1 MPPSGSEAAGG
12 STRSVS
18 RYAAHAAQAAGRR
31 HLPASV
37 THKVTLPTEGWSGKC
52 ILPPGTARAAISPPS
67 EFLATCGGLELKDS
81 CPALA
86 GQRPNPLIPATTWW
100 QNDEVG
106 FATKVAR
113 NWPSVAAN
121 YLIYPRG
128 KLNRRRHTIMLPP
141 NLWPRSGL

>member
-52 ILPPGTARAAISPPS
+52 ILPPGTARAAKEAARFWWRNYVAKGDIMSHQNRNSATGRIIDAPWRRNYSPP
-67 EFLATCGGLELKDS
+67 
-81 CPALA
+81 
-86 GQRPNPLIPATTWW
+86 RP
-100 QNDEVG
+100 E
-106 FATKVAR
+106 
-113 NWPSVAAN
+113 AA
-121 YLIYPRG
+121 
-128 KLNRRRHTIMLPP
+128 
-141 NLWPRSGL
+141 